1 MNPGLFSPLALRK
14 LQLKNR
20 IAISPMCQY
29 SAVDGFVN
37 DWHVVQYGRFAVGGA
52 GLVTVEAT
60 AIAPEG
66 RITPGDLGIWSD
78 ERIPGL
84 RRITSFI
91 RAQGAASCLQLGHAG
106 RKAAT
111 QRPWHG
117 SAPLGDD
124 DVAARSEGPWP
135 VVAPSALPMAEGWP
149 VPHALDEQEIRAL
162 RRSYQDAAVRAREAG
177 FDAIELHCAHGYLL
191 HQFLSPLSNRRSDRY
206 GGDRAARMRVP
217 LEIAADLRKLWPA
230 DRPVLV
236 RISAVDNIEGGI
248 ELDDSIAF
256 ARELR
261 SLGIDAVD
269 CSSGGLVGGAT
280 VGRAPRALGYQVP
293 YAEAVRREAGT
304 ATVAVGLILT
314 PDQANDIIAEGR
326 ADLVAIGRAA
336 LDDPNWPLHAERAL
350 KGESY
355 AAWPPQH
362 GWWLDKRAAILRAI
376 EG

>member
-78 ERIPGL
+78 EHIPGL

-117 SAPLGDD
+117 GAPLGDD
-124 DVAARSEGPWP
+124 DVAARSEEPWP

-191 HQFLSPLSNRRSDRY
+191 HQFLSPLSNRRTDRY
-206 GGDRAARMRVP
+206 GGDRAARMRLP

-280 VGRAPRALGYQVP
+280 VGRAPRALGFQVP

-350 KGESY
+350 KGKSY

>member
-1 MNPGLFSPLALRK
+1 MNPNLFSAIVLRN

-20 IAISPMCQY
+20 IVISPMCQY

-52 GLVTVEAT
+52 GLVMVEAT

-78 ERIPGL
+78 EHIPGL
-84 RRITSFI
+84 RAITAFL
-91 RAQGAASCLQLGHAG
+91 RAQGAGSCLQLGHAG

-117 SAPLGDD
+117 SAPLGDE

-149 VPHALDEQEIRAL
+149 IPHALDEQQIQAL
-162 RRSYQDAAVRAREAG
+162 RRSYEDAAGRALEAG

-191 HQFLSPLSNRRSDRY
+191 HQFLSPLSNLRTDRY
-206 GGDRAARMRVP
+206 GRDRAARMRLP

-230 DRPVLV
+230 NRPVFV
-236 RISAVDNIEGGI
+236 RISAVDNVEGGI
-248 ELDDSIAF
+248 ELEDSVAF
-256 ARELR
+256 ARELGN
-261 SLGIDAVD
+261 LGIDAVD
-269 CSSGGLVGGAT
+269 CSSGGLAGGTTA
-280 VGRAPRALGYQVP
+280 GRAPRALGFQVP
-293 YAEAVRREAGT
+293 YAETVRREAGT
-304 ATVAVGLILT
+304 ATVAVGLVLT
-314 PDQANDIIAEGR
+314 PEQANDIIAHGR

-336 LDDPNWPLHAERAL
+336 LDDPNWPLHAEHTL
-350 KGESY
+350 NGESY
-355 AAWPPQH
+355 AAWPPPH